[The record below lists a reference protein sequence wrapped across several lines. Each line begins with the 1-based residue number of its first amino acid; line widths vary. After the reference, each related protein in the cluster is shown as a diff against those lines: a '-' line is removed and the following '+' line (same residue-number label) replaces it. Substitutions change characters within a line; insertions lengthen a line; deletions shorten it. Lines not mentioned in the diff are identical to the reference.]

1 MRTVA
6 EILKALPTQ
15 PETGLNSDAI
25 VKSRAQFGPN
35 RLTPLPH
42 EPLWEKFIEKF
53 DEPIIKIL
61 LAAALLS
68 MVVDLFKVSRTIGGV
83 AMGVLVVLLAGAYLL
98 KQARWVPT
106 LMFVSA
112 FLLFFI
118 GLIEGHVLVE
128 GLAVMVA
135 VTLATGVAF
144 ASEYKSDREFEVLN
158 ARKESLRS
166 KVIRGGQIS
175 TVAIEEVVVGDV
187 VLLETGDEIPADG
200 RLLRATEFMVDQSLM
215 TGESEPVRKGPRPS
229 DGDAD
234 GPDTPGCV
242 YRGTQVVDGVAHLMV
257 TEVGDQTYLG
267 QIARRLSAAD
277 EDDDEEAEGAPE
289 TEEGRV
295 KRKLTIS
302 KELTPLQL
310 KLTNLAELISNVGYV
325 AAVLIFLAQLGRGI
339 WTGEV
344 YVPTTWDQALAV
356 FSELLSYFVTM
367 VIIIVVAVPEGLPMS
382 VTVSLALAMQKMTR
396 ANSLVR
402 QLVAC
407 ETIGSATVI
416 CSDKTGTLTQNKM
429 QVDRIAWDDFVCD
442 RGTAEWTSLPSPLR
456 ERGEYLGP
464 WPRGDRPLDWIAI
477 NAAVNSTANLEQK
490 EGKTVVIGN
499 NTEGALL
506 NWLRE
511 AGVEYGELR
520 LQSPVLY
527 RILFSSERKRMT
539 TVIHYGERLVAL
551 VKGAPEWVLEN
562 SAFVLG
568 ADGSVTPMTDAKRQ
582 AAQARLKDAA
592 TRAMRTLAFAFG
604 PPPPGT
610 AAEEEALHAVRDA
623 LETRLVYVGFLA
635 IRDPLRA
642 DVKDA
647 VAECRQAGIEVKMIT
662 GDNVETARAIGHEIG
677 LVERSDEPID
687 AAGGAILT
695 SARFNELTDD
705 QLMEQLPKLRIL
717 ARARPLDK
725 YRMVRLL
732 QALDEVVAVTGDG
745 TNDAP
750 ALKKADVG
758 LAMGIA
764 GTEVSKEASKI
775 VLLDDAFSTIVKAV
789 QWGRSLYENIQ
800 RFIQFQ
806 LTINVSAL
814 TITFLGILF
823 FGVKAPFTVLQ
834 LLWINV
840 IMDTF
845 ASIALCSEPPR
856 PGVMTMPP
864 KRKDENIVSPTMVK
878 TIFITAGFFIVVM
891 LALLLLMKGDPDAAG
906 MFAADR
912 NSAPTATWS
921 LEVGGSHLPVPAKD
935 LKPVTVDGKQ
945 VPYKFTVAETAE
957 EKSFRG
963 QTGIVN
969 FSVLQVSLFFSIYV
983 FFQVWNQ
990 ISCRS
995 LTPQVSGFH
1004 RILQNPTF
1012 LAIAGTVAIG
1022 QVLIVTFGDRV
1033 FNVEPV
1039 GVLAWIGIVAFT
1051 STVLIFAEIA
1061 RVIRLASVK

>member
-6 EILKALPTQ
+6 DIQSALPTNAD
-15 PETGLNSDAI
+15 TGLNDDA
-25 VKSRAQFGPN
+25 VAKSRGQFGVN

-42 EPLWEKFIEKF
+42 EPLWKKFIEKF

-68 MVVDLFKVSRTIGGV
+68 MVVDLFKANSTLGGI
-83 AMGVLVVLLAGAYLL
+83 ALVVLALAMVGTYVGR
-98 KQARWVPT
+98 QAQWLPT

-112 FLLFFI
+112 LLLFFV
-118 GLIEGHVLVE
+118 GLGSGHVLVE

-166 KVIRGGQIS
+166 KLIRAGRIT
-175 TVAIEEVVVGDV
+175 TVPIEEVVVGDV

-215 TGESEPVRKGPRPS
+215 TGESEPVRKGPRPG
-229 DGDAD
+229 DDDAD
-234 GPDTPGCV
+234 GPDRPACI
-242 YRGTQVVDGVAHLMV
+242 YRGTQVVDGVAHQLV
-257 TEVGDQTYLG
+257 TEVGDATYLG
-267 QIARRLSAAD
+267 QIARRLSAEEG
-277 EDDDEEAEGAPE
+277 EDEAEAE
-289 TEEGRV
+289 NAAATEEGRV

-302 KELTPLQL
+302 KELTPLQQ
-310 KLTNLAELISNVGYV
+310 KLTNLAELISRVGYV
-325 AAVLIFLAQLGRGI
+325 AAALIFVAQLGRGI
-339 WTGEV
+339 WVGEI
-344 YVPTTWDQALAV
+344 YIPQSWEQALNV

-382 VTVSLALAMQKMTR
+382 VTISLALAMQKMTR

-429 QVDRIAWDDFVCD
+429 QVDRLSWDEFACD
-442 RGTAEWTSLPSPLR
+442 RGTPGWVQIAKEH
-456 ERGEYLGP
+456 P
-464 WPRGDRPLDWIAI
+464 WPRGDRPLDWVAI
-477 NAAVNSTANLEQK
+477 NAAVNSTANLEEK

-506 NWLRE
+506 YWLRDS
-511 AGVEYGELR
+511 GLEYGELR
-520 LQSPVLY
+520 LKFPALY
-527 RILFSSERKRMT
+527 RIHFSSERKRMT
-539 TVIHYGERLVAL
+539 TVIRYGDRLVAL
-551 VKGAPEWVLEN
+551 VKGAPEWMLEQSDFMLDEAGN
-562 SAFVLG
+562 
-568 ADGSVTPMTDAKRQ
+568 VTALSEAKRQ
-582 AAQARLKDAA
+582 AIRGRLQEAA
-592 TRAMRTLAFAFG
+592 GKAMRTLAFGFASL
-604 PPPPGT
+604 PPAT
-610 AAEEEALHAVRDA
+610 AADEDGLHAVRDS
-623 LETRLVYVGFLA
+623 LEQRLVYAGFLA

-647 VAECRQAGIEVKMIT
+647 VAECRDAGIEVKMIT
-662 GDNVETARAIGHEIG
+662 GDNVETARAIGYEIG
-677 LVERSDEPID
+677 LVERADEPID
-687 AAGGAILT
+687 VANGAILT
-695 SARFNELTDD
+695 SARFNQLNDDELK
-705 QLMEQLPKLRIL
+705 QNLPKLRIL

-732 QALDEVVAVTGDG
+732 QDLGEVVAVTGDG

-789 QWGRSLYENIQ
+789 HWGRSLYENIQ

-814 TITFLGILF
+814 TITFLGILL

-856 PGVMTMPP
+856 PGVMALPP
-864 KRKDENIVSPTMVK
+864 KRRDENIVTPAMMW
-878 TIFITAGFFIVVM
+878 TIFITAGFFVVVM
-891 LALLLLMKGDPDAAG
+891 LGLLVLMKGQ
-906 MFAADR
+906 
-912 NSAPTATWS
+912 PTAPGWFARSGLWS
-921 LEVGGSHLPVPAKD
+921 LEAGGSHLPVEELA
-935 LKPVTVDGKQ
+935 LKKLGDYKYEYAPLDGVPVIGTVN
-945 VPYKFTVAETAE
+945 FTV
-957 EKSFRG
+957 F
-963 QTGIVN
+963 
-969 FSVLQVSLFFSIYV
+969 QVSLFFSIYV

-995 LTPQVSGFH
+995 LTPEVSGFH
-1004 RILQNPTF
+1004 RILHNPTF
-1012 LAIAGTVAIG
+1012 IAIAGTVAVG
-1022 QVLIVTFGDRV
+1022 QVLIVTFGGRV
-1033 FNVEPV
+1033 FNVEALGLMDWV
-1039 GVLAWIGIVAFT
+1039 WVIAFT
-1051 STVLIFAEIA
+1051 STVLIFAEVA
-1061 RVIRLASVK
+1061 RMIRYAARR